1 MDRRVGRRVRGEAAV
16 GFAQRED
23 QRARPVTEVGLA
35 YGAPRDRRTL
45 RDRHLLQP
53 ELEVAVVHHDVEELG
68 DVWLQH
74 EGGDTRSADALRVDD
89 AVRARAA
96 ELLLRRLHAGT
107 GDVREPADCD
117 RIIAD
122 TIAALGGL
130 DAVCYTAA
138 VSPLR
143 LLLDTTADDWRIVL
157 DTNVVGAALIARAAV
172 PHLAPGS
179 VVAFMSSESVGR
191 PRHGLVAYAASKLAL
206 EELIRGYR
214 TEHPELRF
222 VKLTVGAT
230 LGTEF
235 GLEFDMELAGQL
247 FPLWIAHGEMRA
259 NYMQPPE
266 VAEVVVDHLASAL
279 LHPSVDVQEIVI
291 RPPGPLLTDV
301 SSMLAPLDDAQG
313 ATSTDA

>member
-1 MDRRVGRRVRGEAAV
+1 VDVVLEGRRVLVVGASAGIGRAVAAEFVGRGANVAFCARRADVLQAAV
-16 GFAQRED
+16 AEAGGG
-23 QRARPVTEVGLA
+23 T
-35 YGAPRDRRTL
+35 
-45 RDRHLLQP
+45 
-53 ELEVAVVHHDVEELG
+53 VV
-68 DVWLQH
+68 
-74 EGGDTRSADALRVDD
+74 
-89 AVRARAA
+89 
-96 ELLLRRLHAGT
+96 T

-122 TIAALGGL
+122 AIAALGGL

-143 LLLDTTADDWRIVL
+143 LLVDTTADDWRIVL